1 MLKVT
6 ATHTLS
12 PLQLVAGKD
21 KRIHHGINM
30 ARNAIFAAGKPR
42 HPGCGILDT
51 DLVAA
56 FDYLCM
62 EWVYMVLEKK
72 GLERQII
79 QRIKNLYE
87 NSCSIVVVNNV
98 QGKVVKNMRLS
109 LRQGDI
115 PSMYFFSYAVDP
127 LLRYLE
133 KRLNGIL
140 ICSLPVLGP
149 VLPGQP
155 QLPAEEERYKVI
167 GYADDVKPAIT
178 SMAEFSVVDKAMQLF
193 ENASGCKLHRNP
205 SSKKCKFLPLARWK
219 GTLQQED
226 IPCAYMTI
234 SDHLDMLGVELRAS
248 WTQTR
253 KANGDMVQARVENT
267 IKQWKS
273 GKFMMLNMRG
283 WSINQFCL
291 SKVWFKTHSVDMRVL
306 DITKITSLIKSWL
319 YADLLLKP
327 EEIIMYRPSSIGG
340 LGIHNVKLKALAG
353 LIRTFLETA
362 GNPLF
367 SQSLYHNILFRY
379 HVLDEISI
387 QDPGFPPF
395 YSKDFFLM
403 IRQVHLNSPLNI
415 FHMTEKMWYRLLLED
430 YCIMED
436 GDYKKCRV
444 ERMIPNIEWERCW
457 ALARLPGLGPENISF
472 LFKLLHQI
480 LPTQERVA
488 RTKPNTSPNCRNAL
502 CQDDRDDLQHAL
514 IHCQSNDGV
523 GGLLLQCIRGVIP
536 GLEVESLLRLGM
548 NVDTDMQL
556 PIVFLIATVLDAV
569 WSLRV
574 KGNKVQKYMIRSQLE
589 ASINLLRETRYRET
603 AIKVEELAVTMF
615 Q

>member
-193 ENASGCKLHRNP
+193 ENASGCKLYRNP
-205 SSKKCKFLPLARWK
+205 TSKKCKFLPLARWK

-226 IPCAYMTI
+226 IPYAYMTI
-234 SDHLDMLGVELRAS
+234 SDHLDMLGLELRAS

-253 KANGDMVQARVENT
+253 KANGYMVQSIVEST
-267 IKQWKS
+267 IKKS
-273 GKFMMLNMRG
+273 
-283 WSINQFCL
+283 
-291 SKVWFKTHSVDMRVL
+291 
-306 DITKITSLIKSWL
+306 
-319 YADLLLKP
+319 
-327 EEIIMYRPSSIGG
+327 
-340 LGIHNVKLKALAG
+340 
-353 LIRTFLETA
+353 
-362 GNPLF
+362 
-367 SQSLYHNILFRY
+367 
-379 HVLDEISI
+379 
-387 QDPGFPPF
+387 
-395 YSKDFFLM
+395 
-403 IRQVHLNSPLNI
+403 
-415 FHMTEKMWYRLLLED
+415 
-430 YCIMED
+430 
-436 GDYKKCRV
+436 V
-444 ERMIPNIEWERCW
+444 EEWEVHD
-457 ALARLPGLGPENISF
+457 AEYEGLV
-472 LFKLLHQI
+472 HQ
-480 LPTQERVA
+480 PTM
-488 RTKPNTSPNCRNAL
+488 
-502 CQDDRDDLQHAL
+502 L
-514 IHCQSNDGV
+514 I
-523 GGLLLQCIRGVIP
+523 
-536 GLEVESLLRLGM
+536 
-548 NVDTDMQL
+548 
-556 PIVFLIATVLDAV
+556 
-569 WSLRV
+569 
-574 KGNKVQKYMIRSQLE
+574 
-589 ASINLLRETRYRET
+589 
-603 AIKVEELAVTMF
+603 
-615 Q
+615 